1 MGEIYPNIPVVVAP
15 GVARVTAPAAVG
27 VSWANRGRS
36 QGMDGLR
43 ELLEAA
49 RANGLVTG
57 HFRGLLHIAIGRRVT
72 KLDGTKVSDGMTWR
86 PLAALL
92 KALRFDPEY
101 GREVGADPDTLSPR
115 DRERYWYAV
124 IAMAGVDSPQAV
136 AEAEKLAEA
145 LKPLGYLVG
154 PAPGG
159 LRASGPPPQE
169 APTTPKPPTGEAPEK
184 PKKKKK

>member
-1 MGEIYPNIPVVVAP
+1 
-15 GVARVTAPAAVG
+15 
-27 VSWANRGRS
+27 
-36 QGMDGLR
+36 MDGLR

-49 RANGLVTG
+49 RANGLVSG

-72 KLDGTKVSDGMTWR
+72 KLDGTKISDGMTWR

-92 KALRFDPEY
+92 KTLRFDPEY

-124 IAMAGVDSPQAV
+124 IGMAGVDSSQAV

-154 PAPGG
+154 PAPAG
-159 LRASGPPPQE
+159 LRTSTPAPKE
-169 APTTPKPPTGEAPEK
+169 APATPKRPSGEEEPQ
-184 PKKKKK
+184 KKKK

>member
-1 MGEIYPNIPVVVAP
+1 
-15 GVARVTAPAAVG
+15 
-27 VSWANRGRS
+27 
-36 QGMDGLR
+36 MDGLR

-72 KLDGTKVSDGMTWR
+72 KTDGTKVSDGMTWR

-92 KALRFDPEY
+92 KAMRFDPQW
-101 GREVGADPDTLSPR
+101 GREVGADPNTLSPR

-154 PAPGG
+154 PPPGG
-159 LRASGPPPQE
+159 LRATQAPSAKDAPPATPSPGEE
-169 APTTPKPPTGEAPEK
+169 ATEK